1 MPAGVTRRDDGKGD
15 HRVGDRGGSANWG
28 MGSIQAVVRDLVRSN
43 RFPLVLDNVW
53 CEDSAEFQTLV
64 ASLMYG
70 HPQSAILVISRPCK
84 VGDAAG
90 ACFTF
95 YQFFLKGHI
104 FRNEILV
111 DMWVAE
117 GFISL

>member
-1 MPAGVTRRDDGKGD
+1 MC
-15 HRVGDRGGSANWG
+15 
-28 MGSIQAVVRDLVRSN
+28 SIQVVVRDLVRSN
-43 RFPLVLDNVW
+43 RFLLVLDNVW